1 MLARGRLQ
9 RALACGVAGLRP
21 FLATPGDGPRIPMT
35 APQTTLER
43 IAAGDAGAVAECLE
57 RFGGLVWSIARR
69 LAGDAAEAEEVV
81 QEVFVDLWKS
91 AERFDPGRSSE
102 TAFVA
107 MIARRRAIDRR
118 RKLGR
123 RQPLEEL
130 VAEPPHP
137 ASDEGFEAVEVRDEA
152 RRASAALAE
161 LRPEQQRVLKLS
173 IFDGLTH
180 EEIAVRA
187 GMPLGT
193 VKTHARRGLIR
204 LRELLGQGDREEV
217 GR

>member
-1 MLARGRLQ
+1 
-9 RALACGVAGLRP
+9 
-21 FLATPGDGPRIPMT
+21 MT
-35 APQTTLER
+35 LPQTTLER
-43 IAAGDAGAVAECLE
+43 IAAGDVHAVSECLD

-69 LAGDAAEAEEVV
+69 LVGDAAEAEEVV
-81 QEVFVDLWKS
+81 QEVFVELWKT
-91 AERFDPGRSSE
+91 AERFDPERSSE

-107 MIARRRAIDRR
+107 MIARRRSIDRQ

-123 RQPLEEL
+123 KQPVEEL
-130 VAEPPHP
+130 VAEPPLP
-137 ASDEGFEAVEVRDEA
+137 GPDAGFEAVEVRDEA

-161 LRPEQQRVLKLS
+161 LRPEQQRVLQLS

-187 GMPLGT
+187 SMPLGT

-204 LRELLGQGDREEV
+204 LRELLAGDDRKEAA
-217 GR
+217 R